1 MYANEQIGF
10 SSGSDEYTVELA
22 YLFTAI
28 MYPRYIPCIFCV
40 AGFHSGLWLVK
51 LLDDYERAWTNF
63 FWNVLDTQDFNKDM
77 IGIRTFPKLKGILDE
92 LDLGDVLF

>member
-1 MYANEQIGF
+1 MRATKYLASLAIFLAFMYANEQIGF

-51 LLDDYERAWTNF
+51 LLDDYERA
-63 FWNVLDTQDFNKDM
+63 
-77 IGIRTFPKLKGILDE
+77 
-92 LDLGDVLF
+92 